1 MENNEFEIKKD
12 FEDSETI
19 IKFIND
25 GLSKHLFIL

>member
-19 IKFIND
+19 IKFINEYAP
-25 GLSKHLFIL
+25 KKKYK